1 VVRPFGLRDVIAIR
15 QLRPLGVAFDLRRLL
30 LRSLSPMSSALLDYV
45 THHRL
50 GAITCV
56 QPDSGASK
64 RRGFVQAVPRVSKTE
79 WDLAFISP
87 SLEFHPDAAHIWHSL
102 LHHLVFYGT
111 ERAVQRIYA
120 RSAEDAEAED
130 VLRQVGFTA
139 VTREEVFVLA
149 QQPAPAPVPRG
160 MRRVEQQDS
169 WALDQ
174 LHRHVVPPQVQ
185 QSEGLHQRW
194 CGRSATH
201 RIGAQA
207 TDEFVWADGGE
218 IVAYLGLCSSSL
230 GYWLE
235 VVVRPDHRA
244 DLLPYIRSVL
254 MLAQCS
260 HYTPVYCN
268 VPDYSVGLGW
278 LLRTVGFETYAR
290 QIVMVLHTV
299 ARVPVRRPIML
310 SALEQRVDVGTSV
323 GHVSIEN
330 RAP

>member
-1 VVRPFGLRDVIAIR
+1 MVRPFGLRDVTAIR
-15 QLRPLGVAFDLRRLL
+15 QLQPLGVAFDLRRLL
-30 LRSLSPMSSALLDYV
+30 LRSLSPVSAALLDYV
-45 THHRL
+45 THHRF

-56 QPDSGASK
+56 QPETNSSQ
-64 RRGFVQAVPRVSKTE
+64 RRGFVQAVPRANGMA
-79 WDLAFISP
+79 WDLVFLSP
-87 SLEFHPDAAHIWHSL
+87 SLEFHPDAAHVWHSL
-102 LHHLVFYGT
+102 LHHLALYGT

-130 VLRQVGFTA
+130 VLRHVGFTS

-149 QQPAPAPVPRG
+149 QQPGPAPVPRG
-160 MRRVEQQDS
+160 MRRVEPQDS

-194 CGRSATH
+194 CGRSAKR
-201 RIGAQA
+201 RIGAHP
-207 TDEFVWADGGE
+207 TDEFVWADRGN
-218 IVAYLGLCSSSL
+218 IVAYLGLCSSPR
-230 GYWLE
+230 GYWLD
-235 VVVRPDHRA
+235 VVVSPDHRA
-244 DLLPYIRSVL
+244 DLLPYIRSIL

-260 HYTPVYCN
+260 HYAPVYCN
-268 VPDYSVGLGW
+268 VPDYAVGLGW

-290 QIVMVLHTV
+290 QIVMVRHTV

-310 SALEQRVDVGTSV
+310 PALEQRVDVGTPV